1 MKRNVVKFAMKFA
14 LGMLLVMFA
23 VMPHIKSM
31 AYDVITERDSGLY
44 GEAIPDVV
52 WEFVEENW
60 RDVIEVAVEA
70 KVIDTDIKTDS
81 QVYITKPYIIVGI
94 EDIQSAVYK
103 FPFVLNSKVF
113 MILTVTDTM
122 EGFKMNFGTNISE
135 ELNQIDYLN
144 KDYVFYES
152 AGRMVAE
159 SESACGIF
167 YKTGFES
174 RRK

>member
-1 MKRNVVKFAMKFA
+1 
-14 LGMLLVMFA
+14 
-23 VMPHIKSM
+23 
-31 AYDVITERDSGLY
+31 
-44 GEAIPDVV
+44 
-52 WEFVEENW
+52 
-60 RDVIEVAVEA
+60 
-70 KVIDTDIKTDS
+70 
-81 QVYITKPYIIVGI
+81 
-94 EDIQSAVYK
+94 
-103 FPFVLNSKVF
+103 

-159 SESACGIF
+159 SGSACGIF